1 MLRIEKDAGVY
12 PSDTICEKHRQIFDI
27 LVLEV
32 KDQNPDLYGR
42 LSVLLDQAFGMAK
55 RMGGKL
61 MEYNGQGR
69 ELWSPH
75 EDVEAVKTTRLKRIK
90 KLEVDK

>member
-1 MLRIEKDAGVY
+1 
-12 PSDTICEKHRQIFDI
+12 
-27 LVLEV
+27 
-32 KDQNPDLYGR
+32 
-42 LSVLLDQAFGMAK
+42 
-55 RMGGKL
+55 